1 MIIAGTLLLMVLL
14 ALGIPV
20 PFCFAGATMFLIVVL
35 GYSPLFLIPSG
46 YSRMANLVLL
56 CIPLFIIAGGII
68 RKGKIGDA
76 LVGFVEQF
84 IGKYR
89 SGLGSASVITFAIFG
104 SISGSAS
111 ATLSSV
117 GPIMSP
123 KLKEKGYPRGVSA
136 SLMASSCVLGGL
148 LIPPSAAQILFA
160 WAGGQSVLACFL
172 ATVGP
177 GLLLAALFC
186 IVQHFQVRNVQGI
199 KTTSDRDVKLSVRS
213 FGKRTRFAMPALLMP
228 VIILGGIYSG
238 FMTPMEAAAV
248 AAFYCVPVALFFYKG
263 MNLRE
268 LGRTLVESAASTG
281 AVMLMLM
288 SAMLFS
294 RILVMEKVPDTL
306 LHTLTSFTENKYLI
320 LLMVNILMGIVGMVM
335 DDGSAIMLCT
345 PLLLPVVM
353 KLGVSPI
360 HFAAILGVNLGM
372 GCITPPTAPVLFFAA
387 QVGEA
392 PVEEMVK
399 PTLQLIVFAWIPTLI
414 LTTYIPALAL
424 SLPQFVLGRAF

>member
-1 MIIAGTLLLMVLL
+1 MIVISILLLMALL
-14 ALGIPV
+14 IIGVPV
-20 PFCFAGATMFLIVVL
+20 PFCFAGATMFLIAVL
-35 GYSPLFLIPSG
+35 GESPDFLIPSG
-46 YSRMANLVLL
+46 YSKMANLVLL

-89 SGLGSASVITFAIFG
+89 SGLGSVTVITCAIFG

-117 GPIMSP
+117 GSIMAP

-136 SLMASSCVLGGL
+136 SLIASSCVLAL
-148 LIPPSAAQILFA
+148 LIPPSSAQVLFA

-177 GLLLAALFC
+177 GLLLTVLLC

-199 KTTSDRDVKLSVRS
+199 KTISRGEAELGTRM
-213 FGKRTRFAMPALLMP
+213 FIKRTRFAMPALLMP

-248 AAFYCVPVALFFYKG
+248 AALYCVPVALFFYKG
-263 MNLRE
+263 MNLKE

-294 RILVMEKVPDTL
+294 RILVMERVPEL
-306 LHTLTSFTENKYLI
+306 LLRTLTSLTENKYLI
-320 LLMVNILMGIVGMVM
+320 LLMINILMVIVGMLM
-335 DDGSAIMLCT
+335 DDGSGIMLCT
-345 PLLLPVVM
+345 PLLLPVVT

-372 GCITPPTAPVLFFAA
+372 GNVTPPTAPMLYFAS
-387 QVGEA
+387 QVGNA
-392 PVEEMVK
+392 PVGEMIK
-399 PTLQLIVFAWIPTLI
+399 PTMQQIAFAWIPTLI
-414 LTTYIPALAL
+414 LTTYLPEL
-424 SLPQFVLGRAF
+424 SLTLPRLVLGVRF